1 MKLKISF
8 ELSRWFHFVLAFLIG
23 TGLIA
28 LIGEFLA
35 GPFIG
40 WLLYD
45 IPYQLPSWNRIGRWS
60 LGILFIGF
68 FAGSLSWFYEKRS
81 SGR

>member
-1 MKLKISF
+1 MKLKTYF
-8 ELSRWFHFVLAFLIG
+8 ELSRWVYYVLFWLI
-23 TGLIA
+23 TMGLIA
-28 LIGEFLA
+28 VIGEFLA
-35 GPFIG
+35 GPFMG

-45 IPYQLPSWNRIGRWS
+45 IPYQLPTWNRIGRWS

>member
-1 MKLKISF
+1 MKSKINF
-8 ELSRWFHFVLAFLIG
+8 ELCRWLRHVILFFLG
-23 TGLIA
+23 TAVGILIVELVA
-28 LIGEFLA
+28 APLLV
-35 GPFIG
+35 

-45 IPYQLPSWNRIGRWS
+45 IPYQLPTWNRIGRWS